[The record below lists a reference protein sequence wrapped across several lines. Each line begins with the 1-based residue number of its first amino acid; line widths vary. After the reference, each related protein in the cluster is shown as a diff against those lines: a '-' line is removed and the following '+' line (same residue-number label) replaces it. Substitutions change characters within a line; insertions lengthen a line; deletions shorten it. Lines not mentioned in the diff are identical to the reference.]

1 MNMQET
7 GAVLKILKASYPQFY
22 KQLTKEEA
30 YDVLDLWYMMFEN
43 EDVRVV
49 TQAVKLLI
57 KTHVYPPTIA
67 DVQNKI
73 DLLTKKDEDLS
84 EMEAWN
90 LVYKAICNSSYNAEN
105 EYNKLPFLIQ
115 KTVGSP
121 KQLREWGQMEGD
133 SVQSVVQSNF
143 MRSYKSNLTRHKEFA
158 KIPDQMRKYIE
169 DLKNSK
175 RITEGTQD
183 EQL

>member
-1 MNMQET
+1 MNIQET

-22 KQLTKEEA
+22 KQMTKEEA
-30 YDVLDLWYMMFEN
+30 YDILDLWHMMFEN

-57 KTHVYPPTIA
+57 KTHTYPPTIA

-73 DLLTKKDEDLS
+73 DLLTKNQEDLS

-90 LVYKAICNSSYNAEN
+90 LVYKAICNSYYNAEN
-105 EYNKLPFLIQ
+105 EFNKLPAIIQ
-115 KTVGSP
+115 KTIGSP
-121 KQLREWGQMEGD
+121 KQLREWGQMQGD

-143 MRSYKSNLTRHKEFA
+143 MRSYKMKLSKQKELE
-158 KIPDQMRKYIE
+158 KIPQEMRVMIDNLINAK
-169 DLKNSK
+169 K
-175 RITEGTQD
+175 ITSG
-183 EQL
+183 